1 MRKRKHKVA
10 GISVFVVYQLKSRQ
24 QFTCSNR
31 AFKAI
36 NYRHG
41 RAIGSETSLGA
52 FCSPDSG
59 RLASSWSRMKGYCA
73 EWTQSVLR
81 RLWAYTL

>member
-52 FCSPDSG
+52 FCSPDSEAG
-59 RLASSWSRMKGYCA
+59 EQLEQDEGL
-73 EWTQSVLR
+73 LR
-81 RLWAYTL
+81 RMDSERSA